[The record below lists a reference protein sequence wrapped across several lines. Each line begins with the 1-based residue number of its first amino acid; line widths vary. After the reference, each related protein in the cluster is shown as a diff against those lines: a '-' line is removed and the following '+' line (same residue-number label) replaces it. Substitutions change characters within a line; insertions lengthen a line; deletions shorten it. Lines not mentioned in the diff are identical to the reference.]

1 MVYWNRP
8 VPTKQ
13 IYSDN
18 INILID
24 LIKKIKVLIEKYGN
38 VNIVRRKRK
47 SMLGVIEE
55 VQRKY
60 LPAIK
65 KGWDNN
71 ILPETSNLYY
81 KRGWDKH
88 LKLPKGK
95 QEIELSKLWIDKSI
109 QAEINIGVVDR
120 IIKNF
125 DPSKCL
131 PITCIKSLNE
141 DKYYVIDGQH
151 RVIVFG
157 ILGIT
162 KIQVNIQSEKSV
174 KHYYKDDSWVLVDEI
189 KGKEDN
195 EWNEKNIIS

>member
-1 MVYWNRP
+1 MN
-8 VPTKQ
+8 
-13 IYSDN
+13 
-18 INILID
+18 L
-24 LIKKIKVLIEKYGN
+24 
-38 VNIVRRKRK
+38 K
-47 SMLGVIEE
+47 SIIHLIEE

-81 KRGWDKH
+81 KRGWDKNP
-88 LKLPKGK
+88 KFPKGQ

-109 QAEINIGVVDR
+109 QKSRSIDSIDK

-125 DPSKCL
+125 KPEKCL

-151 RVIVFG
+151 RVIIFG
-157 ILGIT
+157 LLGIT
-162 KIQVNIQSEKSV
+162 KIQADVQEEKSV
-174 KHYYKDDSWVLVDEI
+174 KDFYLPNDEILVD
-189 KGKEDN
+189 KETG
-195 EWNEKNIIS
+195 I

>member
-1 MVYWNRP
+1 MN
-8 VPTKQ
+8 
-13 IYSDN
+13 
-18 INILID
+18 L
-24 LIKKIKVLIEKYGN
+24 
-38 VNIVRRKRK
+38 K
-47 SMLGVIEE
+47 SMIHLIQE

-71 ILPETSNLYY
+71 ILPQTSNLYY
-81 KRGWDKH
+81 KRGWDKNP
-88 LKLPKGK
+88 KFPKGQ

-109 QAEINIGVVDR
+109 QTSRSIDSIDR

-125 DPSKCL
+125 KPEKCL

-141 DKYYVIDGQH
+141 DKYYVIDGRH

-162 KIQVNIQSEKSV
+162 KIQTIVQNEKLIED
-174 KHYYKDDSWVLVDEI
+174 YYRENNPILVDEKTGI
-189 KGKEDN
+189 
-195 EWNEKNIIS
+195 